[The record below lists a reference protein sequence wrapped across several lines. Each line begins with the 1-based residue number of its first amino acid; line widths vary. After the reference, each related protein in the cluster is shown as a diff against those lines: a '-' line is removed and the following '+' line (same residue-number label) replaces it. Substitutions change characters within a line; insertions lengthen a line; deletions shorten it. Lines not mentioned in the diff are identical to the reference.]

1 MDSEAFNLR
10 GQKPTNVNM
19 VKKITDVKQIT
30 KGNNNNDLLL
40 GPGGGSSGF
49 GWNKSAQPKQSNL
62 ADSASSASTLI
73 SSASFS
79 VNTSSSGLNYSKQG
93 GDDCDRRT
101 NLTTGGS
108 LSSSSSIGSANQS
121 GPLALNKLNKQ
132 HSSDM
137 TSRLSMDSNKS
148 LRDNRQVQSVK
159 KMDSSGGSNLV
170 RSETSSQTSS
180 RETSVSRPSLDS
192 RDNSRT
198 RISDMNS
205 KLFHLLLNLFKLVY
219 YTCFISRRRKVSQ
232 IYI

>member
-1 MDSEAFNLR
+1 MNKESRALENLE
-10 GQKPTNVNM
+10 
-19 VKKITDVKQIT
+19 IE
-30 KGNNNNDLLL
+30 
-40 GPGGGSSGF
+40 
-49 GWNKSAQPKQSNL
+49 L
-62 ADSASSASTLI
+62 AK
-73 SSASFS
+73 
-79 VNTSSSGLNYSKQG
+79 YE

-108 LSSSSSIGSANQS
+108 LSSSSSGSANQS
-121 GPLALNKLNKQ
+121 GSLALNKLNKQ
-132 HSSDM
+132 HSSEM

-205 KLFHLLLNLFKLVY
+205 KLF
-219 YTCFISRRRKVSQ
+219 
-232 IYI
+232 IYS